1 MSDAAKAEVEWFK
14 LKAKKGW
21 TKEWEAT
28 VLHEFVKA
36 KGLFADLLAH
46 VRRK

>member
-1 MSDAAKAEVEWFK
+1 MTDKAKAEIEWHK
-14 LKAKKGW
+14 VKAKKGW
-21 TKEWEAT
+21 TVETEAMI
-28 VLHEFVKA
+28 VYEFIKA